1 MTGGWDRREAG
12 WFLLAMAWLALTL
25 GARPLTLPDEG
36 RYVSVAWEMVTSGDW
51 LCPTLNG
58 LPFFH
63 KPPLFYWITAASLR
77 AFGLHEWAARL
88 AAWLGAGVAAYTLFG
103 FALRQS
109 GRVVARWTLLI
120 LVTLPIVFGG
130 AQFANLDM
138 LVAGFISAAIVLAAE
153 AALEAQARKPYR
165 KWLAGS
171 YLCAALGVL
180 AKGLIGAALP
190 GLVILAWL
198 AWNRR
203 LAQLRELLW
212 LPGLA
217 LFALVAVPWF
227 AALQARYPGFFHYF
241 FVYQQFQRYAAA
253 GYNNPQPFWFYVP
266 IVAVGMLP
274 WSYWLIATARSRT
287 ATTEHS
293 RTIRS
298 LMWLWPALIAAF
310 FSIPASKLVGYI
322 LPAVPPLA
330 YLTADGLQR
339 KWGAASALPRP
350 VRWSAAI
357 AALLCLSLVV
367 SYNLF
372 IKKSD
377 KALSRAVASA
387 RHPDEPLI
395 FLNDQFFDVPFYLG
409 LREPVVI
416 VDGWDRPDVG
426 KRDDWRKALL
436 DAAEFDPVKARKV
449 LLTPQQL
456 PGVLCSH
463 PRSWIMA
470 RTRAAETSPYLHGVA
485 PLATQD
491 EVSVWQVSAQALS
504 ARGLCPQTPSD
515 GSADRSKPPPTA
527 E

>member
-1 MTGGWDRREAG
+1 MTHGWDRREAG

-25 GARPLTLPDEG
+25 GVRPLTLPDEG

-88 AAWLGAGVAAYTLFG
+88 VSWLGAGVAAYTLFG
-103 FALRQS
+103 FALRQG

-120 LVTLPIVFGG
+120 LVTLPIIFGS

-138 LVAGFISAAIVLAAE
+138 LVAGFISATIVLAAE
-153 AALEAQARKPYR
+153 AALEAQAGRPYR

-180 AKGLIGAALP
+180 SKGLIGAALP
-190 GLVILAWL
+190 GLAILAWL

-203 LAQLRELLW
+203 LGQLRTLLW

-227 AALQARYPGFFHYF
+227 AAMQARYPGFFHYF
-241 FVYQQFQRYAAA
+241 FVYQQFQRYAAG
-253 GYNNPQPFWFYVP
+253 GYNNPQPVWFYVP
-266 IVAVGMLP
+266 VVVVGMLP
-274 WSYWLIATARSRT
+274 WSVWLIAGLRERAVTADHAR
-287 ATTEHS
+287 AV
-293 RTIRS
+293 RS
-298 LMWLWPALIAAF
+298 LMWLWPAAIAAF
-310 FSIPASKLVGYI
+310 FSIPASKLLGYI

-330 YLTADGLQR
+330 YLTADALHRRLG
-339 KWGAASALPRP
+339 GADALPR
-350 VRWSAAI
+350 RLQWSAAI
-357 AALLCLSLVV
+357 AAAICLGLVV
-367 SYNLF
+367 TYNVA

-387 RHPDEPLI
+387 RRPGEPLI

-409 LREPVVI
+409 LREPVTI
-416 VDGWDRPDVG
+416 VAGWDRPDIG
-426 KRDDWRKALL
+426 KKDDWRKALL
-436 DAAEFDPVKARKV
+436 DAAEFDPATARKV
-449 LLTPQQL
+449 LLTPAQL
-456 PGVLCSH
+456 PGMLCGH
-463 PRSWIMA
+463 PVSWIMA
-470 RTRAAETSPYLHGVA
+470 KSRAAESSAYLHGAA
-485 PLATQD
+485 PLATQ
-491 EVSVWQVSAQALS
+491 EETSVWRVSAQDLA

-515 GSADRSKPPPTA
+515 GSAGRSAPPPTTG
-527 E
+527 